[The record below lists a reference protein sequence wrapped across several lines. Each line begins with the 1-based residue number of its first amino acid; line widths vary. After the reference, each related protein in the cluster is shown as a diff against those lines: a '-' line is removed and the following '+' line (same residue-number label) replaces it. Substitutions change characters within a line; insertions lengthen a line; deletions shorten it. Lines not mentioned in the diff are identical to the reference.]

1 MQCCRERPGNPAA
14 PAASG
19 RNTMKK
25 KNTARPLYRVLQGV
39 ICALWLLIGCS
50 RAAVAQRENVW
61 AFGTDAGLDF
71 NGGGTPVPIQTGM
84 QGFGEACASVCD
96 PSGQLQFYTNGTDVW
111 SRNHQRMPNG
121 HNLTGLVP
129 PAMDTGIITS
139 STSQG
144 ALIIPVPDNAGKYYI
159 FSLTALEM
167 GGLRGRLYY
176 SVVDMSLNNG
186 WGDIVPGQKGTLV
199 DSGLTEKMT
208 AVAGNRCNIW
218 LVTSV
223 LGEAKYKV
231 YEITTAGVQ
240 TTPVISNGGMTDL
253 GVGNLALS
261 PDRKW
266 IAASGIPI
274 FAGNLVFGLHLAAF
288 DVNTGMISGN
298 TVLDPGKNGYGTCFS
313 PDNSKLYF
321 LCSDNRIYQ
330 FDLSLGATAAIIAS
344 EVSVGNAGMLTHL
357 KRAPDGKIYF
367 ANSTSQL
374 GMIHNPGLAGTACG
388 FTLNAIAL
396 LPGTSAALG
405 LPNVVAELDV
415 DSFVLAPKEIK
426 GACFST
432 SVALSADNTT
442 TAWDY
447 HWSTGAAAAQIEVS
461 VPGTYWVSY
470 RTGDPCR
477 YYTDTFN
484 VTFPYGIL
492 PLLGISNSCSDTS
505 NGMACMSIIA
515 GDTTTYSF
523 TWSNGATTVLATGDT
538 LRGIPPGNYSVHL
551 VTGSGCDTTIKFYLP
566 GETYQVSFSVDS
578 ISCLG
583 DILTFQNHSDNH
595 FTTWRWRFGDGQLSD
610 LASPAY
616 RYAVPGRYEVT
627 LTGRGSI
634 CSDTASHWITVD
646 APVTE
651 IRLDMDQRSICSGDA
666 ILFAPGTD
674 STTTGLD
681 WRFGEDHLDHN
692 PLAPVRKAF
701 DLPGIYPVKLTAHF
715 RACPEIST
723 SDSVIVHALP
733 RVDLGPDSVL
743 CLGGRAISLVNHALN
758 EPGNYRQVWSTGE
771 QAAQI
776 DVRHPGRYQLTLTN
790 DFGCTV
796 SESVEIKKDC
806 YIDIP
811 NAFTPNGD
819 GVNDY
824 FFPRQLMAAKLTGF
838 RMSIYNRWGQ
848 LIFETSNTNGRGW
861 DGRFNGK
868 EQPAGVYIYR
878 VAVVLDNR
886 RQEQYEGNVTLI
898 R

>member
-1 MQCCRERPGNPAA
+1 
-14 PAASG
+14 
-19 RNTMKK
+19 MKRK
-25 KNTARPLYRVLQGV
+25 HTVRPLYRVLWGM
-39 ICALWLLIGCS
+39 ICALLLMECALP
-50 RAAVAQRENVW
+50 AAAQRENIW

-71 NGGGTPVPIQTGM
+71 SGGGAPAPIETGM
-84 QGFGEACASVCD
+84 QGFGEASASVCD

-111 SRNHQRMPNG
+111 SRNSQRMPNG

-129 PAMDTGIITS
+129 PALDTGIITS

-167 GGLRGRLYY
+167 GSRRGRLYY

-186 WGDIVPGQKGTLV
+186 WGDIVPGQKGILV

-223 LGEAKYKV
+223 LAEAKYKV

-240 TTPVISNGGMTDL
+240 TTPVISNGGMIDL

-274 FAGNLVFGLHLAAF
+274 FAGSLVFGLHLAAF
-288 DVNTGMISGN
+288 DVNTGMISGS

-321 LCSDNRIYQ
+321 LCSDNRVYQ
-330 FDLSLGATAAIIAS
+330 FNLSLGATAAIIAS

-374 GMIHNPGLAGTACG
+374 GMIRNPGLAGTACG

-396 LPGTSAALG
+396 LPGTSVGLG

-415 DSFVLAPKEIK
+415 DSFTSVKDVK
-426 GACFST
+426 GACFSA
-432 SVALSADNTT
+432 SVALSAANTT

-447 HWSTGAAAAQIEVS
+447 RWNTGATAAQVDVS
-461 VPGTYWVSY
+461 APGAYWVSY

-492 PLLGISNSCSDTS
+492 PLLRISNSCKDAS
-505 NGMACMSIIA
+505 NGMAWMSVMA

-523 TWSNGATTVLATGDT
+523 TWSNSAATVLATGDT
-538 LRGIPPGNYSVHL
+538 LRDMPPGNYSVRL
-551 VTGSGCDTTIKFYLP
+551 VTGSGCDTTINFYLP
-566 GETYQVSFSVDS
+566 EEAYQVSFSVDS

-583 DILTFQNHSDNH
+583 DMLAFQNHSDNH
-595 FTTWRWRFGDGQLSD
+595 FTAWRWSFGDGQQSNV
-610 LASPAY
+610 ASPAY
-616 RYAVPGRYEVT
+616 RYAAAGRYEVT
-627 LTGRGSI
+627 LTGSGSI
-634 CSDTASHWITVD
+634 CSDTASRWITVD
-646 APVTE
+646 QPVTE
-651 IRLDMDQRSICSGDA
+651 LRLDMDRHSICSGDA
-666 ILFAPGTD
+666 ILFTPVTD

-681 WRFGEDHLDHN
+681 WRFGDDRRDHN
-692 PLAPVRKAF
+692 PLEPVRKAF
-701 DLPGIYPVKLTAHF
+701 DLQGIYPVKLTAYF
-715 RACPEIST
+715 RACPEVGT

-733 RVDLGPDSVL
+733 KVDLGPDSVL
-743 CLGGRAISLVNHALN
+743 CLGGRSISLANHALN
-758 EPGNYRQVWSTGE
+758 EPGNYHQVWSTGE

-776 DVRHPGRYQLTLTN
+776 EVRHPGRYRLTLTN
-790 DFGCTV
+790 DFGCAA
-796 SESVEIKKDC
+796 SESVEVKKDC

-824 FFPRQLMAAKLTGF
+824 FFPRQLMAAKLSRF

-848 LIFETSNTNGRGW
+848 LIFETANTNGRGW

-878 VAVVLDNR
+878 IAAALDDR
-886 RQEQYEGNVTLI
+886 RQEEYEGNVTLI